1 MVIFWKRNEK
11 NNIIKV
17 INKKKHLIFVTTI
30 TTAVCVKKN
39 LTIATAE
46 SCTGGMISSAIVHI
60 NGSSQI
66 FKSSVIVYSNN
77 MKSKLLNIPKDLIT
91 KNGAVSE
98 IVVYNMAK
106 KSLEI
111 LNSDVSIAVTGIA
124 GPTGGS
130 VDKPVGLVWI
140 GIGTNE
146 KIITHKY
153 QFNGNRLEI
162 RQKTTQEALKLANNV
177 ILEI

>member
-1 MVIFWKRNEK
+1 MWKKINQESEK
-11 NNIIKV
+11 LYLN
-17 INKKKHLIFVTTI
+17 
-30 TTAVCVKKN
+30 CVNKN
-39 LTIATAE
+39 LIITTAE

-66 FKSSVIVYSNN
+66 FKSSVIVYSND

-91 KNGAVSE
+91 KYGAVSE
-98 IVVYNMAK
+98 IVVHSMAK

-111 LNSDVSIAVTGIA
+111 VNSDVSIAVTGIA

-130 VDKPVGLVWI
+130 IDKPVGLVWV
-140 GIGTNE
+140 GIGTKE
-146 KIITHKY
+146 KIITKKY

-162 RQKTTQEALKLANNV
+162 RQKTTQESLKLANNV

>member
-1 MVIFWKRNEK
+1 MELKMWKKINQETEK
-11 NNIIKV
+11 LYLN
-17 INKKKHLIFVTTI
+17 
-30 TTAVCVKKN
+30 CVNKN
-39 LTIATAE
+39 LTITTAE

-66 FKSSVIVYSNN
+66 FKSSVIVYSND

-91 KNGAVSE
+91 KYGAVSE
-98 IVVYNMAK
+98 IVVHSMAK

-111 LNSDVSIAVTGIA
+111 VNSDVSIAVTGIA
-124 GPTGGS
+124 GPTGSS
-130 VDKPVGLVWI
+130 VDKPVGLVWV
-140 GIGTNE
+140 GIGTKE
-146 KIITHKY
+146 KIITKKY

-162 RQKTTQEALKLANNV
+162 RQKTTQESLKLANNV

>member
-1 MVIFWKRNEK
+1 MWKKINQESEK
-11 NNIIKV
+11 LFLN
-17 INKKKHLIFVTTI
+17 
-30 TTAVCVKKN
+30 CVNKN
-39 LTIATAE
+39 LIITTAE

-66 FKSSVIVYSNN
+66 FKSSVIVYSND

-91 KNGAVSE
+91 KYGAVSE
-98 IVVYNMAK
+98 IVVHSMAK

-111 LNSDVSIAVTGIA
+111 VNADVSIAVTGIA

-130 VDKPVGLVWI
+130 IDKPVGLVWV
-140 GIGTNE
+140 GIGTKE
-146 KIITHKY
+146 KIITKKY

-162 RQKTTQEALKLANNV
+162 RQKTTQESLKLANNV

>member
-1 MVIFWKRNEK
+1 MWKKINLETEK
-11 NNIIKV
+11 LYYNCIK
-17 INKKKHLIFVTTI
+17 NRLTI
-30 TTAVCVKKN
+30 T
-39 LTIATAE
+39 TAE

-66 FKSSVIVYSNN
+66 FKSSVIVYSND

-98 IVVYNMAK
+98 IVVHNMAK
-106 KSLEI
+106 KSLQI

-124 GPTGGS
+124 GPNGGS

-140 GIGTNE
+140 GIGTKE
-146 KIITHKY
+146 KIITNKY
-153 QFNGNRLEI
+153 LFDGNRLQI
-162 RQKTTQEALKLANNV
+162 RQKTTYESLKLANKI
-177 ILEI
+177 ILKI